1 MRSNASPRVRADGV
15 VNVATARARRRRNV
29 DAKPT
34 RGRPA
39 RAFVAARADAAPRAR
54 VAAPQ
59 SSPDARARDVRANAI
74 AEPPRASTFE
84 RDERDERI
92 DVTTSKS
99 SFGAGDGEVP
109 TTDAQRRAAMRS
121 QSPLR
126 YAPEASA
133 AKFTKDPVRVAA
145 RAADIATS
153 LSSFAVSVAVD
164 YQRGTVEE
172 NARKRAAELR
182 EKLTRLGPA
191 FVKVGQALSTRPD
204 LLPTQY
210 LEELST
216 LQDALPTFADAD
228 AFALVEKEL
237 GRPLETM
244 FQKISPSPIAA
255 ASLGQVYKAVT
266 MEGRDVALKVQ
277 RPSIEGGLD
286 LDFFLIRSGAVVIDK
301 LVTSL
306 NTSVVELVDEFAARV
321 FQELDYVQEGRNAE
335 RFARLYGDRPDI
347 VVPGIEWE
355 TTSPRVITME
365 WIEGTKLS
373 DQESL
378 KAQGLDVLALVDSGI
393 QCSLR
398 QLLEFG
404 YFHADPHPGNL
415 LATPDGR
422 LAFLDFGMMSEMPE
436 SARYAIIDHVV
447 HLVNRDYV
455 EMAND
460 YYALEFLDE
469 SVDVTPIVPAL
480 EEFFDDV
487 LEATVDE
494 LNFKTITDGLGA
506 VLYKYPFN
514 VPGYYALILRSL
526 TVLEGLALTTDPK
539 FKVLAKAY
547 PYMARR
553 LLTDPRPQLRDSF
566 AELLFQD
573 GKFRW
578 NRLENLLR
586 EGSKSDDY
594 DAAAVV
600 PPLIEL
606 AIGEDKPGE
615 AKNTLRPLIEAETV
629 KVLEAILLGSA
640 MDSAKSDALAPIVA
654 ALPAELRALPPLT
667 FGNAKQE
674 AKLLEKREQVL
685 RIVEMFSSSKGFD
698 PQTLTPFTE
707 ALRKP
712 SASIFVQHVATGLAE
727 RIAAR
732 VVNVF
737 LLSQEVTPSPAKSAD
752 ATASPR

>member
-1 MRSNASPRVRADGV
+1 MSIASARVDAFAVDFARGARRTVRAKRDH
-15 VNVATARARRRRNV
+15 RARTASTTRRG
-29 DAKPT
+29 DAGVSRARST
-34 RGRPA
+34 R
-39 RAFVAARADAAPRAR
+39 ARADE
-54 VAAPQ
+54 
-59 SSPDARARDVRANAI
+59 RDVRARAI
-74 AEPPRASTFE
+74 AEPPGARAVGTSSGGSSAVTSTPV
-84 RDERDERI
+84 RTK
-92 DVTTSKS
+92 TT

-109 TTDAQRRAAMRS
+109 VSDAQRRAASRS
-121 QSPLR
+121 QAPLR
-126 YAPEASA
+126 YDPVASA
-133 AKFTKDPVRVAA
+133 RKFSRDPVRVAA
-145 RAADIATS
+145 RAAEIAQS
-153 LSSFAVSVAVD
+153 LSSFAVDVALD
-164 YQRGTVEE
+164 YQRGTMEA
-172 NARKRAAELR
+172 NSRKRAEQLR
-182 EKLTRLGPA
+182 AKLTRLGPA

-216 LQDALPTFADAD
+216 LQDALPTFEDEE

-237 GRPLETM
+237 GRPLEQM
-244 FQKISPSPIAA
+244 FERISPTPIAA

-266 MEGRDVALKVQ
+266 KEGRDVALKVQ
-277 RPSIEGGLD
+277 RPSIEGGLE
-286 LDFFLIRSGAVVIDK
+286 LDFFLIRSGARALDAV
-301 LVTSL
+301 VTSL
-306 NTSVVELVDEFAARV
+306 NTSLVDLVDEFAVRV

-347 VVPGIEWE
+347 VVPEIEWE

-365 WIEGTKLS
+365 WIQGTKLS

-455 EMAND
+455 AMAND

-469 SVDVTPIVPAL
+469 SVDVSPIVPAL

-487 LEATVDE
+487 LQATVEE

-553 LLTDPRPQLRDSF
+553 LLTDPRPQLRESF
-566 AELLFQD
+566 AELLFKD
-573 GKFRW
+573 GTFRW

-594 DAAAVV
+594 DASGVI

-629 KVLEAILLGSA
+629 RVLEAILLGTA
-640 MDSAKSDALAPIVA
+640 LDSAKSDTLAPIVN
-654 ALPAELRALPPLT
+654 ALPDQLRKLPPLAV
-667 FGNAKQE
+667 GDAKQE
-674 AKLLEKREQVL
+674 ARLMAKRDQVL

-698 PQTLTPFTE
+698 PQTLAPFSE
-707 ALRKP
+707 ALRQP
-712 SASIFVQHVATGLAE
+712 SATLFVQNVAAGLAE

-732 VVNVF
+732 FVNVI
-737 LLSQEVTPSPAKSAD
+737 LLNQDAA
-752 ATASPR
+752 ATAPKTDAPNAAAAAAR

>member
-1 MRSNASPRVRADGV
+1 MSIASARVDAFAVDFARGARRTVRAKRDH
-15 VNVATARARRRRNV
+15 RARTASTTRRG
-29 DAKPT
+29 DAGVSRARST
-34 RGRPA
+34 R
-39 RAFVAARADAAPRAR
+39 ARADE
-54 VAAPQ
+54 
-59 SSPDARARDVRANAI
+59 RDVRARAI
-74 AEPPRASTFE
+74 AEPPGARAVGTSSGGSSAVTSTPV
-84 RDERDERI
+84 RTK
-92 DVTTSKS
+92 TT

-109 TTDAQRRAAMRS
+109 VSDAQRRAASRS
-121 QSPLR
+121 QAPLR
-126 YAPEASA
+126 YDPVASA
-133 AKFTKDPVRVAA
+133 RKFSRDPVRVAA
-145 RAADIATS
+145 RAAEIAQS
-153 LSSFAVSVAVD
+153 LSSFAVDVALD
-164 YQRGTVEE
+164 YQRGTMEA
-172 NARKRAAELR
+172 NSRKRAEQLR
-182 EKLTRLGPA
+182 AKLTRLGPA

-216 LQDALPTFADAD
+216 LQDALPTFEDEE

-237 GRPLETM
+237 GRPLEQM
-244 FQKISPSPIAA
+244 FERISPTPIAA

-266 MEGRDVALKVQ
+266 KEGRDVALKVQ
-277 RPSIEGGLD
+277 RPSIEGGLE
-286 LDFFLIRSGAVVIDK
+286 LDFFLIRSGARALDAV
-301 LVTSL
+301 VTSL
-306 NTSVVELVDEFAARV
+306 NTSLVDLVDEFAVRV

-347 VVPGIEWE
+347 VVPEIEWE

-365 WIEGTKLS
+365 WIQGTKLS

-455 EMAND
+455 AMAND

-469 SVDVTPIVPAL
+469 SVDVSPIVPAL

-487 LEATVDE
+487 LQATVEE

-553 LLTDPRPQLRDSF
+553 LLTDPRPQLRESF
-566 AELLFQD
+566 AELLFKD
-573 GKFRW
+573 GTFRW

-594 DAAAVV
+594 DASGVI

-629 KVLEAILLGSA
+629 RVLEAILLGTA
-640 MDSAKSDALAPIVA
+640 LDSAKSDILAPIVN
-654 ALPAELRALPPLT
+654 ALPDQLRKLPPLAV
-667 FGNAKQE
+667 GDAKQE
-674 AKLLEKREQVL
+674 ARLMAQRDQVL

-698 PQTLTPFTE
+698 PQTLAPFSE
-707 ALRKP
+707 ALRQP
-712 SASIFVQHVATGLAE
+712 SATLFVQNVAAGLAE

-732 VVNVF
+732 FVNVI
-737 LLSQEVTPSPAKSAD
+737 LLNQDAA
-752 ATASPR
+752 ATAPKTDAPNAAAAAAR

>member
-1 MRSNASPRVRADGV
+1 MSIASARVDASAVGVARGARRTVLANREHRARASSTTTRRGDAGASRARSTRARGDERNVRA
-15 VNVATARARRRRNV
+15 R
-29 DAKPT
+29 
-34 RGRPA
+34 
-39 RAFVAARADAAPRAR
+39 
-54 VAAPQ
+54 
-59 SSPDARARDVRANAI
+59 AI
-74 AEPPRASTFE
+74 AEPPGARAVGTSSGGSSAVTSTPV
-84 RDERDERI
+84 RTK
-92 DVTTSKS
+92 TT

-109 TTDAQRRAAMRS
+109 VSDAQRRAASRS
-121 QSPLR
+121 AAPLR
-126 YAPEASA
+126 YDPEASA
-133 AKFTKDPVRVAA
+133 RKFSRDPVRVAA
-145 RAADIATS
+145 RAAEIAQS
-153 LSSFAVSVAVD
+153 LSSFAVDVALD
-164 YQRGTVEE
+164 YQRGTMEA
-172 NARKRAAELR
+172 NSRKRAEQLR
-182 EKLTRLGPA
+182 GKLTRLGPA

-216 LQDALPTFADAD
+216 LQDALPTFEDEE

-237 GRPLETM
+237 GRPLEQM
-244 FQKISPSPIAA
+244 FERISPSPIAA

-266 MEGRDVALKVQ
+266 KEGRDVALKVQ
-277 RPSIEGGLD
+277 RPSIEGGLE
-286 LDFFLIRSGAVVIDK
+286 LDFFLIRSGARALDAV
-301 LVTSL
+301 VTSL
-306 NTSVVELVDEFAARV
+306 NTSLVDLVDEFAVRV

-347 VVPGIEWE
+347 VVPEIEWE

-365 WIEGTKLS
+365 WIQGTKLS

-455 EMAND
+455 AMAND

-469 SVDVTPIVPAL
+469 SVDVSPIVPAL

-487 LEATVDE
+487 LQATVE
-494 LNFKTITDGLGA
+494 GLNFKTITDGLGA

-553 LLTDPRPQLRDSF
+553 LLTDPRPQLRESF
-566 AELLFQD
+566 AELLFKD
-573 GKFRW
+573 GTFRW

-594 DAAAVV
+594 DASGVI

-629 KVLEAILLGSA
+629 RVLEAILLGTA
-640 MDSAKSDALAPIVA
+640 LDSAKSDALAPIVN
-654 ALPAELRALPPLT
+654 ALPDQLRKLPPLAV
-667 FGNAKQE
+667 GDAKQE
-674 AKLLEKREQVL
+674 ARLMAKRDQVL

-698 PQTLTPFTE
+698 PQTLAPFSE
-707 ALRKP
+707 ALRQP
-712 SASIFVQHVATGLAE
+712 SATLFVQNVAAGLAE

-732 VVNVF
+732 VVNVI
-737 LLSQEVTPSPAKSAD
+737 LLNQDAA
-752 ATASPR
+752 ATAPKTDAPNAAAAAAR

>member
-153 LSSFAVSVAVD
+153 LSSFAVSVALD

-244 FQKISPSPIAA
+244 FQRDIA
-255 ASLGQVYKAVT
+255 
-266 MEGRDVALKVQ
+266 VAN
-277 RPSIEGGLD
+277 
-286 LDFFLIRSGAVVIDK
+286 RSG
-301 LVTSL
+301 
-306 NTSVVELVDEFAARV
+306 
-321 FQELDYVQEGRNAE
+321 
-335 RFARLYGDRPDI
+335 
-347 VVPGIEWE
+347 
-355 TTSPRVITME
+355 
-365 WIEGTKLS
+365 
-373 DQESL
+373 
-378 KAQGLDVLALVDSGI
+378 
-393 QCSLR
+393 
-398 QLLEFG
+398 
-404 YFHADPHPGNL
+404 
-415 LATPDGR
+415 
-422 LAFLDFGMMSEMPE
+422 
-436 SARYAIIDHVV
+436 
-447 HLVNRDYV
+447 
-455 EMAND
+455 
-460 YYALEFLDE
+460 
-469 SVDVTPIVPAL
+469 
-480 EEFFDDV
+480 
-487 LEATVDE
+487 
-494 LNFKTITDGLGA
+494 
-506 VLYKYPFN
+506 
-514 VPGYYALILRSL
+514 
-526 TVLEGLALTTDPK
+526 
-539 FKVLAKAY
+539 
-547 PYMARR
+547 
-553 LLTDPRPQLRDSF
+553 
-566 AELLFQD
+566 
-573 GKFRW
+573 
-578 NRLENLLR
+578 
-586 EGSKSDDY
+586 KS
-594 DAAAVV
+594 
-600 PPLIEL
+600 
-606 AIGEDKPGE
+606 
-615 AKNTLRPLIEAETV
+615 R
-629 KVLEAILLGSA
+629 
-640 MDSAKSDALAPIVA
+640 
-654 ALPAELRALPPLT
+654 
-667 FGNAKQE
+667 
-674 AKLLEKREQVL
+674 
-685 RIVEMFSSSKGFD
+685 
-698 PQTLTPFTE
+698 
-707 ALRKP
+707 
-712 SASIFVQHVATGLAE
+712 TGL
-727 RIAAR
+727 
-732 VVNVF
+732 
-737 LLSQEVTPSPAKSAD
+737 
-752 ATASPR
+752 